1 MRLARRASYKMLSA
15 ATFLF
20 TYGFG
25 GCLRSVCIFCCCCC
39 YGVGCSGIVF
49 FSRCLF
55 AYTVPFVFWAVCA
68 LCVLFSNRAK
78 YHTRN
83 CGDDGFEF
91 SLVGLNIL
99 LLCDPNKTSACAA
112 RPTIHSPYE
121 FDLCNLIVYLLLY
134 DRLNG
139 SNGEN
144 FQLPFAVF
152 SRQHLCQFSH
162 FRYIFFFLFNVVL
175 VYFFSTASVWF
186 SDGDR
191 LCMEYAIFTVR
202 MPFGSR
208 WEEENV
214 ESDILGRSGAAKRT
228 TWLFYKNRAI
238 YFIFIYCSR
247 VKVHSKINI
256 SIMYTKRKAN
266 DVSGAKNV
274 MRRHFLYLE
283 CMQNNNL
290 KWMRAGGGAPPTT
303 TKQIKK

>member
-162 FRYIFFFLFNVVL
+162 FRYFFFFCSMLF
-175 VYFFSTASVWF
+175 
-186 SDGDR
+186 
-191 LCMEYAIFTVR
+191 
-202 MPFGSR
+202 
-208 WEEENV
+208 
-214 ESDILGRSGAAKRT
+214 
-228 TWLFYKNRAI
+228 
-238 YFIFIYCSR
+238 
-247 VKVHSKINI
+247 
-256 SIMYTKRKAN
+256 
-266 DVSGAKNV
+266 
-274 MRRHFLYLE
+274 
-283 CMQNNNL
+283 
-290 KWMRAGGGAPPTT
+290 
-303 TKQIKK
+303 